1 MAIKQTVFTIGGM
14 TCVNCENKIE
24 QQLKQREGVKDA
36 TVSYNKGPA
45 VITFD
50 REEINEEQ
58 IIQVI
63 EQLDYEVIRAKFQK
77 RQKNEKEEFNKKNT
91 WNQVI
96 GVGILLLAIS
106 VLMKQLGLS
115 RIFNAFPQVEE
126 NMGYGMLFVIGL
138 VTSVHCI
145 GMCGG
150 IHLSQ
155 CLSYQKNSE
164 KEKHGEK
171 GKKKWSTV
179 YPSFL
184 YNLGRVLS
192 YTIVGGIVGGFG
204 SVISFSGKGKGAV
217 QLIAGVFMV
226 IMGINMLNIFPWLRK
241 FNPRMPKVFAR
252 KINQGK
258 QKNGAF
264 LVGILNGLM
273 PCGPLQAM
281 QIYALST
288 GSPLKG
294 AFSMFLFSMGTV
306 PLMFGFGALSSFL
319 SQKFTKQVMKFGAVL
334 VVILGISMF
343 QNGWSVSGFPVFS
356 LSFSS
361 GKERQ
366 EAKVQ
371 DGVQVVETTLS
382 PYGYE
387 PITVQ
392 EGIPVKWTIKAEQG
406 SLTGCNRAILIP
418 EYEIQKTLEIGENVI
433 EFTPTK
439 AGTYSYSCWMG
450 MLRSS
455 ITVLKEGE
463 EVPKDE
469 ANTNEEGKETENL
482 WQQETVEEPAGYKI
496 PVDKVAIATIDGDV
510 QKVKISIGKN
520 RFQPAII
527 VLQRGIE
534 TEWTIQIDKIKEGRE
549 QLLFPDYWSVIPLEK
564 GENKLMLYPEADFDF
579 STENQKMFGYVKV
592 VDDINKVNLKEIR
605 KEVKEH
611 TTYLWDYNLVG
622 SME

>member
-24 QQLKQREGVKDA
+24 QQLKQRKGVKDA
-36 TVSYNKGPA
+36 TVSYNKGTA

-63 EQLDYEVIRAKFQK
+63 EQLDYEVIRARFQK
-77 RQKNEKEEFNKKNT
+77 RQNNEKEEFNKKDT

-115 RIFNAFPQVEE
+115 RIFNAFPQAQE
-126 NMGYGMLFVIGL
+126 NMGYGMLFVIGI

-164 KEKHGEK
+164 EEKNGEK

-184 YNLGRVLS
+184 YNLGRVVS
-192 YTIVGGIVGGFG
+192 YTIVGGVVGGFG

-281 QIYALST
+281 QLYALST
-288 GSPLKG
+288 ESPLKG

-343 QNGWSVSGFPVFS
+343 QNGWSMSGFPVFS

-418 EYEIQKTLEIGENVI
+418 EYEIQKTLEVGENVI

-469 ANTNEEGKETENL
+469 ANTNEEGKGTENL
-482 WQQETVEEPAGYKI
+482 WQQETVEEPAGYEI

-510 QKVKISIGKN
+510 QKVKITIGKN

-579 STENQKMFGYVKV
+579 STEDQKMFGYVKV
-592 VDDINKVNLKEIR
+592 VDDINEVDLKEIR
-605 KEVKEH
+605 KEVKEY
-611 TTYLWDYNLVG
+611 TTYLWDYNLIG

>member
-36 TVSYNKGPA
+36 TVSYNKGTA

-96 GVGILLLAIS
+96 GVGVLLLAIS

-126 NMGYGMLFVIGL
+126 NMGYGMLFLIGL

-164 KEKHGEK
+164 EEKNGEK

-184 YNLGRVLS
+184 YNLGRVVS
-192 YTIVGGIVGGFG
+192 YTIVGGVVGGFG

-496 PVDKVAIATIDGDV
+496 PVDKVAIATMDGDV
-510 QKVKISIGKN
+510 QKVKITIGKN

-579 STENQKMFGYVKV
+579 STEDQKMFGYVKV

>member
-1 MAIKQTVFTIGGM
+1 
-14 TCVNCENKIE
+14 
-24 QQLKQREGVKDA
+24 
-36 TVSYNKGPA
+36 
-45 VITFD
+45 
-50 REEINEEQ
+50 
-58 IIQVI
+58 
-63 EQLDYEVIRAKFQK
+63 
-77 RQKNEKEEFNKKNT
+77 
-91 WNQVI
+91 
-96 GVGILLLAIS
+96 
-106 VLMKQLGLS
+106 MKQLGLS

-126 NMGYGMLFVIGL
+126 NMGYGMLFLIGL

-164 KEKHGEK
+164 EEKNGEK

-184 YNLGRVLS
+184 YNLGRVVS
-192 YTIVGGIVGGFG
+192 YTIVGGVVGGFG

-226 IMGINMLNIFPWLRK
+226 IMGINILNIFPWLRK

-252 KINQGK
+252 KINEGK

-361 GKERQ
+361 GKEQQ

-469 ANTNEEGKETENL
+469 ANTSEEGKETENL

-496 PVDKVAIATIDGDV
+496 PVDKVAIATMDGDV
-510 QKVKISIGKN
+510 QKVKITIGKN

-579 STENQKMFGYVKV
+579 STEDQKMFGYVKV

>member
-36 TVSYNKGPA
+36 TVSYNKGTA

-96 GVGILLLAIS
+96 GVGVLLLAIS

-184 YNLGRVLS
+184 YNLGRVVS

-361 GKERQ
+361 GKEQQ

-450 MLRSS
+450 MLRSG

-469 ANTNEEGKETENL
+469 ANTSEEGKETENL

-496 PVDKVAIATIDGDV
+496 PVDKVAIATMDGDV
-510 QKVKISIGKN
+510 QKVKITIGKN

-579 STENQKMFGYVKV
+579 STEDQKMFGYVKV

>member
-36 TVSYNKGPA
+36 TVSYNKGTA

-96 GVGILLLAIS
+96 GVGVLLLAIS

-126 NMGYGMLFVIGL
+126 NMGYGMLFLIGL

-164 KEKHGEK
+164 EEKNGEK

-184 YNLGRVLS
+184 YNLGRVVS
-192 YTIVGGIVGGFG
+192 YTIVGGVVGGFG

-252 KINQGK
+252 KINEGK

-361 GKERQ
+361 GKEQQ

-469 ANTNEEGKETENL
+469 ANTSEEGKETENL

-496 PVDKVAIATIDGDV
+496 PVDKVAIATMDGDV
-510 QKVKISIGKN
+510 QKVKITIGKN

-579 STENQKMFGYVKV
+579 STEDQKMFGYVKV

>member
-36 TVSYNKGPA
+36 TVSYNKGTA

-77 RQKNEKEEFNKKNT
+77 RQKNEKEEFNKKDT

-96 GVGILLLAIS
+96 GVGVLLLAIS

-115 RIFNAFPQVEE
+115 RIFNAFPQAQE

-155 CLSYQKNSE
+155 CLSYQKNSDGE
-164 KEKHGEK
+164 RNGEK
-171 GKKKWSTV
+171 GKKKWATV

-281 QIYALST
+281 QLYALST
-288 GSPLKG
+288 ESPLKG

-343 QNGWSVSGFPVFS
+343 QNGWSMSGFPVFS

-418 EYEIQKTLEIGENVI
+418 EYEIQKTLEVGENVI

-469 ANTNEEGKETENL
+469 ANTNEEGKETENI
-482 WQQETVEEPAGYKI
+482 WQQETVEEPAGYEI
-496 PVDKVAIATIDGDV
+496 PVDKVAVATIDGDV
-510 QKVKISIGKN
+510 QKVKITIGKN

-579 STENQKMFGYVKV
+579 STEDQKMFGYVKV
-592 VDDINKVNLKEIR
+592 VDDINEVDLKEIR
-605 KEVKEH
+605 KEVKEY
-611 TTYLWDYNLVG
+611 TTYLWDYNLIG

>member
-36 TVSYNKGPA
+36 TVSYNKGTA

-126 NMGYGMLFVIGL
+126 NMGYGMLFLIGL

-164 KEKHGEK
+164 EEKNGEK

-184 YNLGRVLS
+184 YNLGRVVS
-192 YTIVGGIVGGFG
+192 YTIVGGVVGGFG
-204 SVISFSGKGKGAV
+204 SAISFSGKGKGAV

-241 FNPRMPKVFAR
+241 FNPRIPKVFAR

-463 EVPKDE
+463 EIPKDE
-469 ANTNEEGKETENL
+469 ANTNGEGKETENL

-496 PVDKVAIATIDGDV
+496 PVDKVAIATIDGDA
-510 QKVKISIGKN
+510 QKVKITIGKN

-579 STENQKMFGYVKV
+579 STEDQKMFGYVKV

>member
-36 TVSYNKGPA
+36 TVSYNKGTA

-126 NMGYGMLFVIGL
+126 NMGYGMLFLIGL

-164 KEKHGEK
+164 EEKNGEK

-184 YNLGRVLS
+184 YNLGRVVS
-192 YTIVGGIVGGFG
+192 YTIVGGVVGGFG

-463 EVPKDE
+463 EIPKDE
-469 ANTNEEGKETENL
+469 ANTNGEGKETENL

-510 QKVKISIGKN
+510 QKVKITIGKN

-579 STENQKMFGYVKV
+579 STEDQKMFGYVKV

>member
-24 QQLKQREGVKDA
+24 QQLKQKKGVKDA
-36 TVSYNKGPA
+36 TVSYNKGTA

-58 IIQVI
+58 MIQVI
-63 EQLDYEVIRAKFQK
+63 EQLDYEVIRASFQK
-77 RQKNEKEEFNKKNT
+77 RQNNEKEVLNKNNT
-91 WNQVI
+91 WNQAI
-96 GVGILLLAIS
+96 GVGILLLATS

-115 RIFNAFPQVEE
+115 RIFNAFPQAQE

-164 KEKHGEK
+164 KERNGEK

-192 YTIVGGIVGGFG
+192 YTVVGGVVGGFG
-204 SVISFSGKGKGAV
+204 SAISFSGKGKGAV

-264 LVGILNGLM
+264 LVGLLNGLM

-281 QIYALST
+281 QLYALST
-288 GSPLKG
+288 ESPLKG
-294 AFSMFLFSMGTV
+294 AFSMFLFSIGTV

-343 QNGWSVSGFPVFS
+343 QNGWSMSGFPVFS
-356 LSFSS
+356 LPFSS

-418 EYEIQKTLEIGENVI
+418 EYEIQKTLEVGENVI

-463 EVPKDE
+463 EMPKDE
-469 ANTNEEGKETENL
+469 ADSREEGKETEDI
-482 WQQETVEEPAGYKI
+482 WQQETVEEPAGYEI
-496 PVDKVAIATIDGDV
+496 PVDKVAVATIDGDV
-510 QKVKISIGKN
+510 QKVKISVGKN

-527 VLQRGIE
+527 VLQRGME
-534 TEWTIQIDKIKEGRE
+534 TEWTIQID
-549 QLLFPDYWSVIPLEK
+549 
-564 GENKLMLYPEADFDF
+564 FDF
-579 STENQKMFGYVKV
+579 STEAQKIFGYVKV
-592 VDDINKVNLKEIR
+592 VDDMNKVNLKEIR

-611 TTYLWDYNLVG
+611 TTYLWNYNLVG

>member
-36 TVSYNKGPA
+36 TVSYNKGTA

-126 NMGYGMLFVIGL
+126 NMGYGMLFLIGL

-164 KEKHGEK
+164 EEKNGEK
-171 GKKKWSTV
+171 GKKKWSTL

-184 YNLGRVLS
+184 YNLGRVVS
-192 YTIVGGIVGGFG
+192 YTIVGGVVGGFG

-463 EVPKDE
+463 EIPKDE
-469 ANTNEEGKETENL
+469 ANTNGEGKETENL

-510 QKVKISIGKN
+510 QKVKITIGKN

-579 STENQKMFGYVKV
+579 STEDQKMFGYVKV

-611 TTYLWDYNLVG
+611 TTYLWDYNLIG

>member
-36 TVSYNKGPA
+36 TVSYNKGTA

-126 NMGYGMLFVIGL
+126 NMGYGMLFLIGL

-164 KEKHGEK
+164 EEKNGEK

-184 YNLGRVLS
+184 YNLGRVVS
-192 YTIVGGIVGGFG
+192 YTIVGGVIGGFG

-463 EVPKDE
+463 EIPKNE
-469 ANTNEEGKETENL
+469 ANTNGEGKETENL

-510 QKVKISIGKN
+510 QKVKITIGKN

-549 QLLFPDYWSVIPLEK
+549 TVYGAYIKEQKVRINLCFIQKQTLIFP
-564 GENKLMLYPEADFDF
+564 
-579 STENQKMFGYVKV
+579 QR
-592 VDDINKVNLKEIR
+592 IR
-605 KEVKEH
+605 KCLVMLK
-611 TTYLWDYNLVG
+611 LWMILIR
-622 SME
+622 

>member
-1 MAIKQTVFTIGGM
+1 MKYRIKIKKGVVHFIMAIKQTVFTIGGM

-24 QQLKQREGVKDA
+24 QQLKQRKGVKDA
-36 TVSYNKGPA
+36 TVSYNKGTA
-45 VITFD
+45 VVTFD

-58 IIQVI
+58 MIQVI
-63 EQLDYEVIRAKFQK
+63 EQLDYEVIRASFQK
-77 RQKNEKEEFNKKNT
+77 RQKDEKEEFNKKNT

-96 GVGILLLAIS
+96 GVGILLLATS

-126 NMGYGMLFVIGL
+126 NMGYGMLFLIGL
-138 VTSVHCI
+138 ATSVHCI

-164 KEKHGEK
+164 EEKNGEK

-184 YNLGRVLS
+184 YNLGRVVS
-192 YTIVGGIVGGFG
+192 YTIVGGVVGGFG

-217 QLIAGVFMV
+217 QLIAGIFMV

-264 LVGILNGLM
+264 LVGLLNGLM

-281 QIYALST
+281 QLYALST
-288 GSPLKG
+288 ESPLKG
-294 AFSMFLFSMGTV
+294 AFSMFLFSIGTV

-319 SQKFTKQVMKFGAVL
+319 SQKFTKQVMKFGDVL

-343 QNGWSVSGFPVFS
+343 QNGWSMSGFPVFS
-356 LSFSS
+356 LCFSS

-387 PITVQ
+387 SITVQ

-418 EYEIQKTLEIGENVI
+418 EYEIQKTLEVGENVI

-463 EVPKDE
+463 EMPKDE
-469 ANTNEEGKETENL
+469 ANTGEEGKETEDI
-482 WQQETVEEPAGYKI
+482 WQQETVEEPAGYEI
-496 PVDKVAIATIDGDV
+496 PVDKVAVATIDGDV
-510 QKVKISIGKN
+510 QKVKISVGKN

-527 VLQRGIE
+527 VLQRGME
-534 TEWTIQIDKIKEGRE
+534 TEWTIQID
-549 QLLFPDYWSVIPLEK
+549 
-564 GENKLMLYPEADFDF
+564 FDF
-579 STENQKMFGYVKV
+579 STEDQKIFGYVKV
-592 VDDINKVNLKEIR
+592 VDDMNKVNLKDIR

-611 TTYLWDYNLVG
+611 TTYLWNYNLVG

>member
-36 TVSYNKGPA
+36 TVSYNKGTA

-96 GVGILLLAIS
+96 GVGVLLLAIS

-126 NMGYGMLFVIGL
+126 NMGYGMLFLIGV

-164 KEKHGEK
+164 EEKNGEK

-184 YNLGRVLS
+184 YNLGRVVS
-192 YTIVGGIVGGFG
+192 YTIVGGVVGGFG

-469 ANTNEEGKETENL
+469 ANTSEEGKETENL

-496 PVDKVAIATIDGDV
+496 PVDKVAIATMDGDV
-510 QKVKISIGKN
+510 QKVKITIGKN

-579 STENQKMFGYVKV
+579 STEDQKMFGYVKV

>member
-36 TVSYNKGPA
+36 TVSYNKGTA
-45 VITFD
+45 VITFE

-126 NMGYGMLFVIGL
+126 NMGYGMLFLIGL

-164 KEKHGEK
+164 EEKNGEK

-184 YNLGRVLS
+184 YNLGRVVS
-192 YTIVGGIVGGFG
+192 YTIVGGVVGGFG

-226 IMGINMLNIFPWLRK
+226 IMGINMLNIFQWLRK

-418 EYEIQKTLEIGENVI
+418 EYEIQKTLEVGENVI

-439 AGTYSYSCWMG
+439 AGTYSYRCWMG

-463 EVPKDE
+463 EIPKDE
-469 ANTNEEGKETENL
+469 ANTNGEGKETENL

-510 QKVKISIGKN
+510 QKVKITIGKN

-579 STENQKMFGYVKV
+579 STEDQKMFGYVKV

-611 TTYLWDYNLVG
+611 TTYLWDYNLIG

>member
-36 TVSYNKGPA
+36 TVSYNKGTA

-77 RQKNEKEEFNKKNT
+77 RQKNEKEEFNKKDT
-91 WNQVI
+91 WNRVI
-96 GVGILLLAIS
+96 GVGVLLLAIS

-115 RIFNAFPQVEE
+115 RIFNAFPQVQE

-155 CLSYQKNSE
+155 CLSYQKNSDGE
-164 KEKHGEK
+164 RNGEK
-171 GKKKWSTV
+171 GKKKWATV

-281 QIYALST
+281 QLYALST
-288 GSPLKG
+288 ESPLKG

-343 QNGWSVSGFPVFS
+343 QNGWSMSGFPVFS

-418 EYEIQKTLEIGENVI
+418 EYEIQKTLEVGENVI

-482 WQQETVEEPAGYKI
+482 WQQETVEEPAGYEI

-510 QKVKISIGKN
+510 QKVKITIGKN

-579 STENQKMFGYVKV
+579 STEDQKMFGYVKV
-592 VDDINKVNLKEIR
+592 VDDINEVDLKEIR
-605 KEVKEH
+605 KEVKEY
-611 TTYLWDYNLVG
+611 TTYLWDYNLIG

>member
-36 TVSYNKGPA
+36 TVSYNKGTA

-77 RQKNEKEEFNKKNT
+77 RQKNEKEEFNKKDT

-96 GVGILLLAIS
+96 GVGVLLLAIS

-115 RIFNAFPQVEE
+115 RIFNAFPQAQE
-126 NMGYGMLFVIGL
+126 NMGYGMLFVIGI

-164 KEKHGEK
+164 EEKNGEK

-184 YNLGRVLS
+184 YNLGRVVS
-192 YTIVGGIVGGFG
+192 YTIVGGVVGGFG

-281 QIYALST
+281 QLYALST
-288 GSPLKG
+288 ESPLKG

-343 QNGWSVSGFPVFS
+343 QNGWSMSGFPVFS

-418 EYEIQKTLEIGENVI
+418 EYEIQKTLEVGENVI

-469 ANTNEEGKETENL
+469 ANTNEEGKGTENL
-482 WQQETVEEPAGYKI
+482 WQQETVEEPAGYEI

-510 QKVKISIGKN
+510 QKVKITIGKN

-579 STENQKMFGYVKV
+579 STEDQKMFGYVKV
-592 VDDINKVNLKEIR
+592 VDDINEVDLKEIR
-605 KEVKEH
+605 KEVKEY
-611 TTYLWDYNLVG
+611 TTYLWDYNLIG

>member
-24 QQLKQREGVKDA
+24 QQLKQKKGVKDA
-36 TVSYNKGPA
+36 TVSYNKGTA

-58 IIQVI
+58 MIQVI
-63 EQLDYEVIRAKFQK
+63 EQLDYEVIRASFQK
-77 RQKNEKEEFNKKNT
+77 RQNNEKEALNKNNT
-91 WNQVI
+91 WNQAI
-96 GVGILLLAIS
+96 GVGILLLATS

-115 RIFNAFPQVEE
+115 RIFNAFPQAQE

-164 KEKHGEK
+164 KERNGEK
-171 GKKKWSTV
+171 GKKKWATV

-192 YTIVGGIVGGFG
+192 YTVVGGVVGGFG

-264 LVGILNGLM
+264 LVGLLNGLM

-281 QIYALST
+281 QLYALST
-288 GSPLKG
+288 ESPLKG
-294 AFSMFLFSMGTV
+294 AFSMFLFSIGTV

-343 QNGWSVSGFPVFS
+343 QNGWSMSGFPVFS

-392 EGIPVKWTIKAEQG
+392 EGIPVKWTIKVEQG

-463 EVPKDE
+463 EMPKDE
-469 ANTNEEGKETENL
+469 ANASGEGKEEL
-482 WQQETVEEPAGYKI
+482 WQQEMVEEPAGYEI
-496 PVDKVAIATIDGDV
+496 PVDKVAVATIDGDV
-510 QKVKISIGKN
+510 QKVKISVGKN

-527 VLQRGIE
+527 VLQRGME
-534 TEWTIQIDKIKEGRE
+534 TEWTIQID
-549 QLLFPDYWSVIPLEK
+549 
-564 GENKLMLYPEADFDF
+564 FDF
-579 STENQKMFGYVKV
+579 STEDQKIFGYVKV
-592 VDDINKVNLKEIR
+592 VDDMNKVNLKDIR

-611 TTYLWDYNLVG
+611 TTYLWNYNLVG

>member
-36 TVSYNKGPA
+36 TVSYNKGTA

-115 RIFNAFPQVEE
+115 RIFNAFPKVEE
-126 NMGYGMLFVIGL
+126 NMGYGMLFLIGL

-164 KEKHGEK
+164 EEKNGEK

-184 YNLGRVLS
+184 YNLGRVVS
-192 YTIVGGIVGGFG
+192 YTIVGGVVGGFG

-463 EVPKDE
+463 EIPKDE
-469 ANTNEEGKETENL
+469 ANTNGEGKETENL

-510 QKVKISIGKN
+510 QKVKITIGKN

-579 STENQKMFGYVKV
+579 STEDQKMFGYVKV
-592 VDDINKVNLKEIR
+592 VDDINKVNLKEVR

>member
-36 TVSYNKGPA
+36 TVSYNKGTA

-96 GVGILLLAIS
+96 GVGVLLLAIS

-126 NMGYGMLFVIGL
+126 NMGYGMLFLIGL

-155 CLSYQKNSE
+155 CLSYQKNSDGE
-164 KEKHGEK
+164 RNGEK
-171 GKKKWSTV
+171 GKKKWATV

-281 QIYALST
+281 QLYALST
-288 GSPLKG
+288 ESPLKG

-343 QNGWSVSGFPVFS
+343 QNGWSMSGFPVFS

-418 EYEIQKTLEIGENVI
+418 EYEIQKTLEVGENVI

-469 ANTNEEGKETENL
+469 GNTNEEGKETENL
-482 WQQETVEEPAGYKI
+482 WQQETVEEPAGYEI
-496 PVDKVAIATIDGDV
+496 PVDKVAVATIDGDV
-510 QKVKISIGKN
+510 QKVKITIGKN

-579 STENQKMFGYVKV
+579 STEDQKMFGYVKV
-592 VDDINKVNLKEIR
+592 VDDINEVDLKEIR
-605 KEVKEH
+605 KEVKEY
-611 TTYLWDYNLVG
+611 TTYLWDYNLIG

>member
-36 TVSYNKGPA
+36 TVSYNKGTA

-126 NMGYGMLFVIGL
+126 NMGYGMLFLIGL

-164 KEKHGEK
+164 EEKHGEK

-184 YNLGRVLS
+184 YNLGRVVS
-192 YTIVGGIVGGFG
+192 YTIVGGVVGGFG

-252 KINQGK
+252 KINEGK

-361 GKERQ
+361 GKEQQ

-382 PYGYE
+382 SYGYE

-469 ANTNEEGKETENL
+469 ANTSEEGKETENL

-496 PVDKVAIATIDGDV
+496 PVDKVAIATMDGDV
-510 QKVKISIGKN
+510 QKVKITIGKN

-579 STENQKMFGYVKV
+579 STEDQKMFGYVKV

>member
-24 QQLKQREGVKDA
+24 QQLKQKKGVKDA
-36 TVSYNKGPA
+36 TVSYNKGTA
-45 VITFD
+45 VVTFD

-58 IIQVI
+58 MIQVI
-63 EQLDYEVIRAKFQK
+63 EQLDYEVIRASFQK
-77 RQKNEKEEFNKKNT
+77 RQKDEKEEFNKKNT

-126 NMGYGMLFVIGL
+126 NMGYGMLFLIGL
-138 VTSVHCI
+138 ATSVHCI

-155 CLSYQKNSE
+155 CLSYQKNSGE
-164 KEKHGEK
+164 QRNGEK
-171 GKKKWSTV
+171 GKKKWATV

-192 YTIVGGIVGGFG
+192 YTVVGGVVGGFG
-204 SVISFSGKGKGAV
+204 SVISFSGKGKGTV
-217 QLIAGVFMV
+217 QLIAGIFMV

-264 LVGILNGLM
+264 FVGILNGLM

-281 QIYALST
+281 QLYALST
-288 GSPLKG
+288 ESPLKG
-294 AFSMFLFSMGTV
+294 AFSMFLFSIGTV

-343 QNGWSVSGFPVFS
+343 QNGWSMSGFPVFS

-387 PITVQ
+387 SITVQ
-392 EGIPVKWTIKAEQG
+392 EGIPVKWTIKVEQG

-463 EVPKDE
+463 EMPKDE
-469 ANTNEEGKETENL
+469 ANASGEGKEEL
-482 WQQETVEEPAGYKI
+482 WQQEMVEEPAGYEI
-496 PVDKVAIATIDGDV
+496 PVDKVAVATIDGDV
-510 QKVKISIGKN
+510 QKVKISVGKN

-527 VLQRGIE
+527 VLQRGME
-534 TEWTIQIDKIKEGRE
+534 TEWTIQID
-549 QLLFPDYWSVIPLEK
+549 
-564 GENKLMLYPEADFDF
+564 FDF
-579 STENQKMFGYVKV
+579 STEDQKIFGYVKV
-592 VDDINKVNLKEIR
+592 VDDMNKVNLKDIR

-611 TTYLWDYNLVG
+611 TTYLWNYNLVG

>member
-24 QQLKQREGVKDA
+24 QQLKQRKGVKDA
-36 TVSYNKGPA
+36 TVSYNKGTA

-63 EQLDYEVIRAKFQK
+63 EQLDYEVIRARFQK
-77 RQKNEKEEFNKKNT
+77 RQNNEKEELNKKDT

-96 GVGILLLAIS
+96 GVGFLLLAIS

-115 RIFNAFPQVEE
+115 RIFNAFPQAQE

-155 CLSYQKNSE
+155 CLSYQKNLDGQRN
-164 KEKHGEK
+164 GEK
-171 GKKKWSTV
+171 GKKKWATV

-192 YTIVGGIVGGFG
+192 YTIVGGVVGGFG

-281 QIYALST
+281 QLYALST
-288 GSPLKG
+288 ESPLKG

-343 QNGWSVSGFPVFS
+343 QNGWSMSGFPVFS

-418 EYEIQKTLEIGENVI
+418 EYEIQKTLEVGENVI

-469 ANTNEEGKETENL
+469 VNTNEEGKETENL
-482 WQQETVEEPAGYKI
+482 WQQETVEEPAGYEI
-496 PVDKVAIATIDGDV
+496 PVDKVAVATIDGDV
-510 QKVKISIGKN
+510 QKVKITIGKN

-564 GENKLMLYPEADFDF
+564 GENKLILYPEADFDF
-579 STENQKMFGYVKV
+579 STEDQKMFGYVKV
-592 VDDINKVNLKEIR
+592 VDDINEVDLKEIR

-611 TTYLWDYNLVG
+611 TTYLWDYNLIG

>member
-36 TVSYNKGPA
+36 TVSYNKGTA

-126 NMGYGMLFVIGL
+126 NMGYGMLFLIGL

-164 KEKHGEK
+164 EEKNGEK

-184 YNLGRVLS
+184 YNLGRVVS
-192 YTIVGGIVGGFG
+192 YTIVGGVVGGFG

-463 EVPKDE
+463 EIPKDE
-469 ANTNEEGKETENL
+469 ANTNGGGKETENL

-496 PVDKVAIATIDGDV
+496 PVDKVAIPTIDGDV
-510 QKVKISIGKN
+510 QKVKITIGKN

-579 STENQKMFGYVKV
+579 STEDQKMFGYVKV

>member
-36 TVSYNKGPA
+36 TVSYNKGTA

-126 NMGYGMLFVIGL
+126 NMGYGMLFLIGL

-164 KEKHGEK
+164 EEKNGEK

-184 YNLGRVLS
+184 YNLGRVVS
-192 YTIVGGIVGGFG
+192 YTIVGGVVGGFG
-204 SVISFSGKGKGAV
+204 SVISFSAKGKGAV

-463 EVPKDE
+463 EIPKDE
-469 ANTNEEGKETENL
+469 ANTNGEGKETENL

-510 QKVKISIGKN
+510 QKVKITIGKN

-592 VDDINKVNLKEIR
+592 VNDINKVNLKEIR

>member
-24 QQLKQREGVKDA
+24 QQLKQRKGVKDA
-36 TVSYNKGPA
+36 TVSYNKGTA
-45 VITFD
+45 VVTFD

-58 IIQVI
+58 MIQVI
-63 EQLDYEVIRAKFQK
+63 EQLDYEVIRASFQK
-77 RQKNEKEEFNKKNT
+77 RQNNAKHGLNKKNT
-91 WNQVI
+91 WNQVV
-96 GVGILLLAIS
+96 GVGVLLLAIS
-106 VLMKQLGLS
+106 VFMKQLGLS
-115 RIFNAFPQVEE
+115 RIFNTFPQAQE

-155 CLSYQKNSE
+155 CLSYQKNSDGE
-164 KEKHGEK
+164 RNGEK
-171 GKKKWSTV
+171 RNKKWATV
-179 YPSFL
+179 YSSFL
-184 YNLGRVLS
+184 YNLGRVFS
-192 YTIVGGIVGGFG
+192 YTVVGGVVGGFG

-217 QLIAGVFMV
+217 QLIAGIFMV

-241 FNPRMPKVFAR
+241 FNPRMPKIFAR

-281 QIYALST
+281 QLYALST
-288 GSPLKG
+288 ESPLKG
-294 AFSMFLFSMGTV
+294 AFSMFLFSIGTV

-334 VVILGISMF
+334 VVVLGISMF
-343 QNGWSVSGFPVFS
+343 QNGWSMSGFPVFS

-392 EGIPVKWTIKAEQG
+392 EGIPVKWTIKAEEG

-433 EFTPTK
+433 EFIPTK

-463 EVPKDE
+463 EMPKDE
-469 ANTNEEGKETENL
+469 ANTREEGKETEDF
-482 WQQETVEEPAGYKI
+482 WQQETIEEPAGYKI

-510 QKVKISIGKN
+510 QKVKITIGKN

-527 VLQRGIE
+527 VLQRGVE

-579 STENQKMFGYVKV
+579 STEDQKMFGYVKV
-592 VDDINKVNLKEIR
+592 VDDMNEVDLKEIR

-611 TTYLWDYNLVG
+611 TTYRWDYNLIG

>member
-36 TVSYNKGPA
+36 TVSYNKGTA

>member
-14 TCVNCENKIE
+14 TCVNCENK
-24 QQLKQREGVKDA
+24 QLKQKKGVKDA
-36 TVSYNKGPA
+36 TVSYNKGTA
-45 VITFD
+45 VVIFD

-58 IIQVI
+58 MIQVI
-63 EQLDYEVIRAKFQK
+63 EQLDYEVIRASFQK
-77 RQKNEKEEFNKKNT
+77 RQKDEKEEFNKKNT

-126 NMGYGMLFVIGL
+126 NMGYGMLFLIGL
-138 VTSVHCI
+138 ATSVHCI

-155 CLSYQKNSE
+155 CLSYQKNSGE
-164 KEKHGEK
+164 QRNGEK
-171 GKKKWSTV
+171 GKKKWATV

-192 YTIVGGIVGGFG
+192 YTVVGGVVGGFG
-204 SVISFSGKGKGAV
+204 SVISFSGKGKGTV
-217 QLIAGVFMV
+217 QLIAGIFMV

-264 LVGILNGLM
+264 FVGILNGW
-273 PCGPLQAM
+273 
-281 QIYALST
+281 
-288 GSPLKG
+288 
-294 AFSMFLFSMGTV
+294 SM
-306 PLMFGFGALSSFL
+306 
-319 SQKFTKQVMKFGAVL
+319 
-334 VVILGISMF
+334 
-343 QNGWSVSGFPVFS
+343 SGFPVFS

-387 PITVQ
+387 SITVQ
-392 EGIPVKWTIKAEQG
+392 EGIPVKWTIKVEQG
-406 SLTGCNRAILIP
+406 SLTGCNRAILIL

-463 EVPKDE
+463 EMPKDE
-469 ANTNEEGKETENL
+469 ANASGEGKEEL
-482 WQQETVEEPAGYKI
+482 WQQEMVEEPAGYEI
-496 PVDKVAIATIDGDV
+496 PVDQVAVATIDGDV

-527 VLQRGIE
+527 VLQRGME
-534 TEWTIQIDKIKEGRE
+534 TEWTIQID
-549 QLLFPDYWSVIPLEK
+549 
-564 GENKLMLYPEADFDF
+564 FDF
-579 STENQKMFGYVKV
+579 STEDQKIFGYVKV
-592 VDDINKVNLKEIR
+592 VDDMNKVNLKDIR

-611 TTYLWDYNLVG
+611 TTYLWNYNLVG

>member
-36 TVSYNKGPA
+36 TVSYNKGTA

-96 GVGILLLAIS
+96 GVGVLLLAIS

-115 RIFNAFPQVEE
+115 RIFNAFHQVEE
-126 NMGYGMLFVIGL
+126 NMGYGMLFLIGL

-164 KEKHGEK
+164 EEKNGEK

-184 YNLGRVLS
+184 YNLGRVVS
-192 YTIVGGIVGGFG
+192 YTIVGGVVGGFG

-226 IMGINMLNIFPWLRK
+226 IMGINILNIFPWLRK

-252 KINQGK
+252 KINEGK
-258 QKNGAF
+258 QKNGVF

-361 GKERQ
+361 GKEQQ

-469 ANTNEEGKETENL
+469 ANTSEEGKETENL

-496 PVDKVAIATIDGDV
+496 PVDKVAIATMDGDV
-510 QKVKISIGKN
+510 QKVKITIGKN

-579 STENQKMFGYVKV
+579 STEDQKMFGYVKV

>member
-36 TVSYNKGPA
+36 TVSYNKGTA

-126 NMGYGMLFVIGL
+126 NMGYGMLFLIGL

-164 KEKHGEK
+164 EEKNGEK

-184 YNLGRVLS
+184 YNLGRVVS
-192 YTIVGGIVGGFG
+192 YTIVGGVIGGFG

-463 EVPKDE
+463 EIPKNE
-469 ANTNEEGKETENL
+469 ANTNGEGKETENL

-510 QKVKISIGKN
+510 QKVKITIGKN

-579 STENQKMFGYVKV
+579 STEDQKMFGYVKV

>member
-36 TVSYNKGPA
+36 TVSYNKGTA
-45 VITFD
+45 VITFE

-126 NMGYGMLFVIGL
+126 NMGYGMLFLIGL

-164 KEKHGEK
+164 EEKNGEK

-184 YNLGRVLS
+184 YNLGRVVS
-192 YTIVGGIVGGFG
+192 YTIVGGVVGGFG

-226 IMGINMLNIFPWLRK
+226 IMGINMLNIFQWLRK

-418 EYEIQKTLEIGENVI
+418 EYEIQKTLEVGENVI

-463 EVPKDE
+463 EIPKDE
-469 ANTNEEGKETENL
+469 ANTNGEGKETENL

-510 QKVKISIGKN
+510 QKVKITIGKN

-579 STENQKMFGYVKV
+579 STEDQKMFGYVKV

-611 TTYLWDYNLVG
+611 TTYLWDYNLIG

>member
-36 TVSYNKGPA
+36 TVSYNKGTA

-77 RQKNEKEEFNKKNT
+77 RQKNEKEGFNKKNT

-126 NMGYGMLFVIGL
+126 NMGYGMLFLIGL

-164 KEKHGEK
+164 EEKNGEK
-171 GKKKWSTV
+171 GKKKWSTL

-184 YNLGRVLS
+184 YNLGRVVS
-192 YTIVGGIVGGFG
+192 YTIVGGVVGGFG

-463 EVPKDE
+463 EIPKDE
-469 ANTNEEGKETENL
+469 ANTNGEGKETENL

-510 QKVKISIGKN
+510 QKVKITIGKN

-579 STENQKMFGYVKV
+579 STEDQKMFGYVKV

>member
-24 QQLKQREGVKDA
+24 QQLKQRKGVKDA
-36 TVSYNKGPA
+36 TVSYNKGTA
-45 VITFD
+45 VVTFD

-58 IIQVI
+58 MIQVI
-63 EQLDYEVIRAKFQK
+63 EQLDYEVIRASFQK
-77 RQKNEKEEFNKKNT
+77 RQKDEKEEFNKKNT

-115 RIFNAFPQVEE
+115 RIFNTFPQVEE
-126 NMGYGMLFVIGL
+126 NMGYGMLFLIGL

-155 CLSYQKNSE
+155 CLSYQKNSDGE
-164 KEKHGEK
+164 RNGEK
-171 GKKKWSTV
+171 GKKKWATV

-281 QIYALST
+281 QLYALST
-288 GSPLKG
+288 ESPLKG
-294 AFSMFLFSMGTV
+294 AFSMFLFSVGTV
-306 PLMFGFGALSSFL
+306 PLMFGFGAISSFL
-319 SQKFTKQVMKFGAVL
+319 SQKFTKQVMKFGAIL
-334 VVILGISMF
+334 VVILGVSMF
-343 QNGWSVSGFPVFS
+343 QNGWSMSGFPVFS

-387 PITVQ
+387 SITVQ
-392 EGIPVKWTIKAEQG
+392 EGIPIKWTIKAEQG

-433 EFTPTK
+433 EFTPIK

-463 EVPKDE
+463 EMPKDE
-469 ANTNEEGKETENL
+469 ANASGEGKEEL
-482 WQQETVEEPAGYKI
+482 WQQEMVEEPAGYEI
-496 PVDKVAIATIDGDV
+496 PVDKVAVATIDGDV
-510 QKVKISIGKN
+510 QKVKISVGKN

-527 VLQRGIE
+527 VLQRGME
-534 TEWTIQIDKIKEGRE
+534 TEWTIQID
-549 QLLFPDYWSVIPLEK
+549 
-564 GENKLMLYPEADFDF
+564 FDF
-579 STENQKMFGYVKV
+579 STEAQKIFGYVKV
-592 VDDINKVNLKEIR
+592 VDDMNKVNLKDIR

-611 TTYLWDYNLVG
+611 TTYLWNYNLVG

>member
-36 TVSYNKGPA
+36 TVSYNKGTA

-115 RIFNAFPQVEE
+115 RIFNASPQVEE
-126 NMGYGMLFVIGL
+126 NMGYGMLFLIGL

-164 KEKHGEK
+164 EEKNGEK
-171 GKKKWSTV
+171 GKNKWSTV

-184 YNLGRVLS
+184 YNLGRVVS
-192 YTIVGGIVGGFG
+192 YTIVGGVVGGFG

-217 QLIAGVFMV
+217 QLIAGIFMV

-463 EVPKDE
+463 EIPKDE
-469 ANTNEEGKETENL
+469 ANTNGEGKETENL

-510 QKVKISIGKN
+510 QKVKITIGKN

-579 STENQKMFGYVKV
+579 STEDQKMFGYVKV